1 MNVLFLPKEGVSLYR
16 ELLNSET
23 SRGALRS
30 IARSRPVRDC
40 HLRGFAWECF
50 ISRRGSPLVRQE
62 IHAWRSLRLSPGVY
76 CSYGLARE
84 VYFARAV
91 TLEDTWEFRLTY
103 RMKDGKV
110 VREEQV
116 LPGRGRSCL
125 GTTESPAIE
134 VWCTE
139 DGVPLRY
146 QWSG

>member
-1 MNVLFLPKEGVSLYR
+1 MRGVLFE
-16 ELLNSET
+16 
-23 SRGALRS
+23 
-30 IARSRPVRDC
+30 
-40 HLRGFAWECF
+40 
-50 ISRRGSPLVRQE
+50 
-62 IHAWRSLRLSPGVY
+62 LSPGVY

-84 VYFARAV
+84 VYFDRAV

-125 GTTESPAIE
+125 GTTESPEIE

-139 DGVPLRY
+139 DEYHCGI
-146 QWSG
+146 SGPAEEDDGNDREEAAGL